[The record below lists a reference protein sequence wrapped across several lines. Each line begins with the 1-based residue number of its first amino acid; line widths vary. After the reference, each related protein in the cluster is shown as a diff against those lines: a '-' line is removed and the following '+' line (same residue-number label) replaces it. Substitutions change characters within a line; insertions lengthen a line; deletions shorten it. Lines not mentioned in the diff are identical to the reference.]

1 MLRFTIRNDDGWAPL
16 REDLDYIRKFLTI
29 HYYRNGRDVSARL
42 DIDPAAMDVPVMKL
56 SIQPYIENATKYV
69 RSPNMTV
76 DQIKLTVKVSLQ
88 ENHLEVDIQDTGTGM
103 PPDVLRRIR
112 QLIAEQ
118 GESKDPYSGR
128 IPAYAT
134 PSSGCSSSTAAKRR
148 SSRASPAR
156 ERGSGSGF
164 HPDGRMAKSHCAMKR
179 QIGSPERRSVRDC
192 LCHKFSG
199 VPGGYLT
206 VLTHVPLSAEAMMA
220 SEIT

>member
-1 MLRFTIRNDDGWAPL
+1 MVQSVSRMLRFTIRNDDGWAPL

-76 DQIKLTVKVSLQ
+76 DQIKLTLKVSLQ

-118 GESKDPYSGR
+118 GESKDPYFRSHTGVRNTFRRLFLVYGSEAKVVESEPGEGTRFRFR
-128 IPAYAT
+128 IPA
-134 PSSGCSSSTAAKRR
+134 GR
-148 SSRASPAR
+148 
-156 ERGSGSGF
+156 
-164 HPDGRMAKSHCAMKR
+164 PDG
-179 QIGSPERRSVRDC
+179 
-192 LCHKFSG
+192 
-199 VPGGYLT
+199 
-206 VLTHVPLSAEAMMA
+206 
-220 SEIT
+220 